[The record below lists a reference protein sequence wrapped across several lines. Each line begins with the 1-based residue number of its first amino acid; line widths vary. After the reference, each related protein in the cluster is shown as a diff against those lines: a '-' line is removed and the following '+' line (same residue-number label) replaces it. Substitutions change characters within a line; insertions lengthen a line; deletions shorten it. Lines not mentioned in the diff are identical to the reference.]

1 MRVGRC
7 VLWFVWL
14 GDGKRNN
21 IVGLRLAGTVL
32 CRVRAISR
40 DNMLSLSRNVITKH
54 TLTLLQIF

>member
-40 DNMLSLSRNVITKH
+40 DNMLSLSRNVFTKH
-54 TLTLLQIF
+54 SLT